1 MRTTWH
7 SDCLELK
14 QAVAKTFGRAQGVDV
29 DAQEEV
35 VVCCGQTEA
44 FAMAVLAMVEP
55 GEEVVLFEPVYE
67 TYSATVR
74 LAGGTPVYV
83 QLHPPDWTFRVED
96 LEAVVNKNT
105 KAVVINSPHN
115 PTGKVF
121 TRAELETVARICSH
135 HFCYVISDE
144 VYESFVYTED
154 KHISFMSLPNM
165 KDRCIV
171 TSSASKTFHATGW
184 RIGWAIACK
193 EIIQAMSSLHVKFT
207 DSAPA
212 PFQMAVASA
221 LNFEHEYMAKLQEM
235 YAEKR
240 RAVCQQLV
248 KAGYDLPHWPSGSFY
263 VFARIPEWTGNAT
276 DVQYAEH
283 LLQNK
288 GVAVVPGSVFWESG
302 SASCEE
308 YKHKYVRIA
317 YCKKDSTLDAVLP
330 LL

>member
-1 MRTTWH
+1 MARTF
-7 SDCLELK
+7 SK
-14 QAVAKTFGRAQGVDV
+14 AQGVPV

-35 VVCCGQTEA
+35 VVTCGQTEA
-44 FAMAVLAMVEP
+44 LAMAVLAMVEP
-55 GEEVVLFEPVYE
+55 GDEVVLFEPVYE
-67 TYSATVR
+67 TYSALVK

-83 QLHPPDWTFRVED
+83 QLQPPNWTFCKEE
-96 LEAVVNKNT
+96 LEAAVNKNT
-105 KAVVINSPHN
+105 KAVVLNSPHN

-121 TRAELETVARICSH
+121 TRVELETIAKICSH

-144 VYESFVYTED
+144 VYENFVYTED

-171 TSSASKTFHATGW
+171 TSSASKTFHVTGW

-193 EIIQAMSSLHVKFT
+193 EIAEAISNLHVKFA

-212 PFQMAVASA
+212 PFQAAIASA
-221 LNFEHEYMAKLQEM
+221 MNFEHEYMAKLQEM

-240 RAVCQQLV
+240 RVVCHQLV
-248 KAGYDLPHWPSGSFY
+248 KAGYDLPHWPAGSFY

-288 GVAVVPGSVFWESG
+288 GVAVVPGHVFWESG
-302 SASCEE
+302 SAACEE

-330 LL
+330 CL